1 MSIETRHFLLTQEGY
16 VREFTAEQAAMIAA
30 GADRLPEYADRR
42 VRYLQVTFDAE
53 HETEIQVRTAGA
65 AIQFDE
71 SGRLTEAV
79 PPAEDETFTRF
90 EHETCVQWALRDLAP
105 AELLRH

>member
-1 MSIETRHFLLTQEGY
+1 MSTETRHFVVTQEGA

-30 GADRLPEYADRR
+30 GADRLPEFADRR

-53 HETEIQVRTAGA
+53 YESEIKVRTAGA
-65 AIQFDE
+65 AIQFDG
-71 SGRLTEAV
+71 SGRMTEAA
-79 PPAEDETFTRF
+79 PPAESETFTRF
-90 EHETCVQWALRDLAP
+90 EHETCVQWALRELAP